1 MARRYTSNWLNC
13 RLPIVYKCVPNKL
26 PLRAPLTSLRGALAQ
41 RTFHGQAP
49 GPERGARPPC
59 RSELI
64 TDCTPTGDAKVPR
77 CFTAGLQERYRCA
90 REPQGNLTLY
100 DLIKSGQARRGPCAH
115 LCVPLCGGLCCR
127 RNSKSQGNLT
137 LRV

>member
-1 MARRYTSNWLNC
+1 MAQH
-13 RLPIVYKCVPNKL
+13 
-26 PLRAPLTSLRGALAQ
+26 AL
-41 RTFHGQAP
+41 HGQAP
-49 GPERGARPPC
+49 AAERGAGLSC

-100 DLIKSGQARRGPCAH
+100 DLIKSGQARSDPWAH
-115 LCVPLCGGLCCR
+115 LDHPLWRVVLPQHGHSSGQPDPASVASSNGRQRPAGEPTLGQQVVGGGAGMAHLA
-127 RNSKSQGNLT
+127 
-137 LRV
+137 